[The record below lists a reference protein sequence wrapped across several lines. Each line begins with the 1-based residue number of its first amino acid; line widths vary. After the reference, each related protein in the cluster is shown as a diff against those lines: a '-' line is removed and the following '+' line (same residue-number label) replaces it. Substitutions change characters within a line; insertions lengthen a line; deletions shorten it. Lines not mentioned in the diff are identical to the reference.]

1 MNTTLTRPRTM
12 RRQRLT
18 VYAGLAGYVTA
29 TGAADLINPDWSPIE
44 AMVSHYAHA
53 DAGWLIP
60 LALLSLATASTALLH
75 RIISGNEPRP
85 TPQPAET
92 ALLRTADGPRWTA
105 GGPRWT
111 AGGKAATTLLVVWIA
126 ALILGALFPTDP
138 YGQWDRPPSTS
149 GMVHGLAALL
159 AFTSLPAAA
168 VLFTRVWRRD
178 PRRRP
183 AARRLTVTAV
193 LTVIAYLVLVLTF
206 MDVQGSRALT
216 FGPWESLVGLTE
228 RLTLWSY
235 VAWLAVAAHATSH
248 DPRR

>member
-1 MNTTLTRPRTM
+1 MSTALTHPRTT

-29 TGAADLINPDWSPIE
+29 AGAADLINPDWSPVE

-60 LALLSLATASTALLH
+60 LALLSLATASAALLH
-75 RIISGNEPRP
+75 RIVSGREPHP

-92 ALLRTADGPRWTA
+92 ARR
-105 GGPRWT
+105 T
-111 AGGKAATTLLVVWIA
+111 AGGKAATALLVVWIV
-126 ALILGALFPTDP
+126 ALVLGALFPTDP

-149 GMVHGLAALL
+149 GMVHGMAALL
-159 AFTSLPAAA
+159 AFTSLPATA
-168 VLFTRVWRRD
+168 VLFTRTWRRD

-183 AARRLTVTAV
+183 AARRLTVTAA
-193 LTVIAYLVLVLTF
+193 LTVIAYVVLVVTF

-228 RLTLWSY
+228 RLALWSY
-235 VAWLAVAAHATSH
+235 VAWLAVAAH

>member
-1 MNTTLTRPRTM
+1 MSTTLTRPRTT
-12 RRQRLT
+12 RWRLT
-18 VYAGLAGYVTA
+18 VYAGLAGYVIA
-29 TGAADLINPDWSPIE
+29 TGAADLINPDWSPVE

-53 DAGWLIP
+53 DAGRLIP
-60 LALLSLATASTALLH
+60 LALLSLAVASAALLH
-75 RIISGNEPRP
+75 RLTSGHEPGP
-85 TPQPAET
+85 TP
-92 ALLRTADGPRWTA
+92 GPR
-105 GGPRWT
+105 RT
-111 AGGKAATTLLVVWIA
+111 AGGKAATVLFAVWIA
-126 ALILGALFPTDP
+126 ALVLGALFPTDP

-149 GMVHGLAALL
+149 GMIHGLAALL

-193 LTVIAYLVLVLTF
+193 LTVIAYLVLVVAF

-216 FGPWESLVGLTE
+216 FGPWESLVGLIE

-235 VAWLAVAAHATSH
+235 VAWLAVAAHAT
-248 DPRR
+248 RR